1 MSDLEQGSLQYF
13 HSRASHSLWL
23 PLLRALADE
32 LNAQMPPEE
41 LRSFFFAIGGRIAAA
56 DPLPAGTSL
65 ADLERNAN
73 HWFGYAGWGW
83 VKIRDL
89 QSSLEFVHACA
100 PLRQAFGDVALAWS
114 PAVIEGIY
122 AAWLKRLGASGP
134 LELHQVGGVEG
145 PVDVL
150 RFRLAHPSY
159 FV

>member
-13 HSRASHSLWL
+13 HSRVSHSQWL
-23 PLLRALADE
+23 PLLRSLADE

-56 DPLPAGTSL
+56 EPLPAGTSL

-73 HWFGYAGWGW
+73 DYFARLGWGW

-100 PLRQAFGDVALAWS
+100 PLRQAFGEASLSWS
-114 PAVIEGIY
+114 PALIEGIY
-122 AAWLKRLGASGP
+122 AAWLKRLGASNQ
-134 LELHQVGGVEG
+134 LELHQIGGIEG

-150 RFRLAHPSY
+150 RYRLAHPSY